1 MAWTRRVEATRWDQ
15 PALPAIRSLVSVVLA
30 ALVASGCAAP
40 GGKAETDLVGENSRL
55 QTKFVAAAYVVGP
68 AATSVYLSDV
78 PLETLLSDSTP
89 VQVVHLELLWR
100 PIAGMTPMDSDATN
114 VSIRHVL
121 LVDGQVGIY
130 GGAGFVR
137 IRGEPGEGRLRL
149 SIQDATIGLLQS
161 SEGFEDLLSPAQLEG
176 DIVAVN
182 DAAMAMR
189 LRQAISQRVTD
200 AFGVPRF
207 VLAAPL
213 VDGFR
218 PFEG

>member
-1 MAWTRRVEATRWDQ
+1 MVHERRLESASATRVSL
-15 PALPAIRSLVSVVLA
+15 AAIRGIVVAVAAALLA
-30 ALVASGCAAP
+30 AGCAAP
-40 GGKAETDLVGENSRL
+40 AGKAATELVGDGARL
-55 QTKFVAAAYVVGP
+55 RTKFVAAAYVVGP
-68 AATSVYLSDV
+68 ASTSVFLSDV

-89 VQVVHLELLWR
+89 VQVAHFELLWR

-121 LVDGQVGIY
+121 LVDGEVGIY

-137 IRGEPGEGRLRL
+137 IRGAPGEGRLRL
-149 SIQDATIGLLQS
+149 SITEATIGLLDS
-161 SEGFEDLLSPAQLEG
+161 SAGFEDLLSPAQLDG

-182 DAAMAMR
+182 DAVMAMR

-207 VLAAPL
+207 VRATPSAGPAP
-213 VDGFR
+213 V
-218 PFEG
+218 EG